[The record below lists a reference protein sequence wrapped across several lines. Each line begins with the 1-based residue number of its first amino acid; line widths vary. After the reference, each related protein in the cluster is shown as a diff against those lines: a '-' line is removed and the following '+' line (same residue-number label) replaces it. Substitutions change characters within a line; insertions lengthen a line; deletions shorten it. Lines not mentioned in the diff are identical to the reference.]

1 MRAALVALPLTVLRV
16 VGADRFAGA
25 FACSDLGAALV
36 AAFGIA
42 ALAAGLAGIFF
53 AAVAATG
60 FDCDLDVP
68 GFDTGA
74 LVAAGFVAAAFV
86 ADVFGKVDLPFAAF
100 GGADFGADTLV
111 DGLDVAVLIVGFLVV
126 AVAGFST
133 VFAGL
138 VLALVGDSAA
148 SAFLPVN
155 FDVAVFTSTV
165 LVGAVPDF
173 DLVVDFFGAVVFVV
187 VRIASACTR
196 MAVSV
201 VTRILL
207 RSGDMVED
215 GLRPADKRHHAEHE
229 SGPYCD
235 DCPPSICAGAYR
247 DNDRWM
253 WCRHPL
259 QHVRSMA
266 VVPFRV
272 RYSI

>member
-16 VGADRFAGA
+16 VGADRFAGP

-60 FDCDLDVP
+60 FDCDLDVA

-86 ADVFGKVDLPFAAF
+86 ADVFGEVDLPIAALGGVAF
-100 GGADFGADTLV
+100 GATTLV

-148 SAFLPVN
+148 SAFLPVA
-155 FDVAVFTSTV
+155 FGVVLTSTV
-165 LVGAVPDF
+165 LAGGVLDF
-173 DLVVDFFGAVVFVV
+173 DLVVDFFGVVVFVV
-187 VRIASACTR
+187 VRMASACTR
-196 MAVSV
+196 IAVSV

-235 DCPPSICAGAYR
+235 DDPPSTCAGAYR

>member
-16 VGADRFAGA
+16 VGADRFAGS
-25 FACSDLGAALV
+25 FACPDLGAALV

-60 FDCDLDVP
+60 FDCDLDVA

-86 ADVFGKVDLPFAAF
+86 ADVFGEVDLPIAAF
-100 GGADFGADTLV
+100 GGVAFGADTLV
-111 DGLDVAVLIVGFLVV
+111 DGLDVSVLIVGFLVV

-148 SAFLPVN
+148 SAFLPVA
-155 FDVAVFTSTV
+155 FGVVLTSTV
-165 LVGAVPDF
+165 LAGGVLDF
-173 DLVVDFFGAVVFVV
+173 DLVVDFFGVVVFVV
-187 VRIASACTR
+187 VRMASACTR

-247 DNDRWM
+247 DNDR
-253 WCRHPL
+253 
-259 QHVRSMA
+259 
-266 VVPFRV
+266 
-272 RYSI
+272 